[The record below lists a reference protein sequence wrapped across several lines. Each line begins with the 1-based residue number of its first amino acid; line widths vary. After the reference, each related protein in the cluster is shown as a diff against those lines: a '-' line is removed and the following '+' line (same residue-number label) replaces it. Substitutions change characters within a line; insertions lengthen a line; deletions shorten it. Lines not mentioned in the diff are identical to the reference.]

1 MRSPTSVD
9 MKSEIRTI
17 GFDDS
22 PHTRADGR
30 VPVVG
35 VHMRGASQ
43 VEGIL
48 ATDVQRDGSDATAQV
63 ARCVREAGLRGTKA
77 ILLDGASFA
86 GFNVVDLDGLA
97 EETGTPCIAFTKG
110 EPDYA
115 AMRRALQNVPDPEAK
130 WALISGRRTLR
141 LPTAT
146 SPLVVSY
153 AGDVDPQQ
161 VAAILAATTARGLV
175 PEPLRVAHL
184 VASVLR

>member
-1 MRSPTSVD
+1 MT

-35 VHMRGASQ
+35 VHMRGATR

-48 ATDVQRDGSDATAQV
+48 ATDVMRDGGDATARV
-63 ARCVREAGLRGTKA
+63 AQCVLASGLRGTKA
-77 ILLDGASFA
+77 LLLDGASFA
-86 GFNVVDLDGLA
+86 GFNVVDLEGLA
-97 EETGTPCIAFTKG
+97 AETRIPCIAFTKG
-110 EPDYA
+110 VPDYA
-115 AMRRALQNVPDPEAK
+115 SIEKALRHVPDAEAK
-130 WALISGRRTLR
+130 WRLIERRRTAT

-146 SPLVVSY
+146 SPITISW

-161 VAAILAATTARGLV
+161 AVEILARTTAGSLV

-184 VASVLR
+184 VASVML